1 MSIPF
6 PEMARREAE
15 RAVRENLEKVLK
27 ALQHGDFSA
36 ILPKKQTPEEVKEDA
51 KDRTFRTL
59 MQQLGIDLVVAIAT
73 VLGPAVL
80 SMDVSSKEQW
90 TVIAFSLVKTII
102 STVVAYVFRLFYA
115 PKEARQVS
123 LSEAKA

>member
-36 ILPKKQTPEEVKEDA
+36 ILSKKQTPEEVKEDA